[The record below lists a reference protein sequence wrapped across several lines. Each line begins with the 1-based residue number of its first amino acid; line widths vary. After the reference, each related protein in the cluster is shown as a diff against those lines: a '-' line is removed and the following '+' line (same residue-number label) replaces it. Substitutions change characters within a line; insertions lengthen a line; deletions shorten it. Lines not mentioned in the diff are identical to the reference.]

1 MIPQKK
7 INNEIWLVKK
17 TRSPSHWQ
25 LSGSCLPMLCSDIY
39 IFLNKHHGPTKKEW
53 STNQKWKLATGIIQS
68 ENLSFM
74 ICHPSSSWLVSAP
87 KFALQCERPPG
98 IEISRERTSNAATNT
113 TFNVALLFGTLR
125 QHARSNYI
133 IATNGISWK
142 TLRFGAKRHL
152 PIWSL
157 KFKKSLNLF

>member
-7 INNEIWLVKK
+7 INNEFWLVKK
-17 TRSPSHWQ
+17 QGAPHIGSWAAPACQCSVQMFTFSWMNVMAPRKKNEVRTKNENLQ
-25 LSGSCLPMLCSDIY
+25 LESA
-39 IFLNKHHGPTKKEW
+39 
-53 STNQKWKLATGIIQS
+53 NQK
-68 ENLSFM
+68 
-74 ICHPSSSWLVSAP
+74 ICQLWFVILRVLGQCWRQNSQ
-87 KFALQCERPPG
+87 LQCERPPG

-152 PIWSL
+152 RIWSL